1 MKWKEPIIG
10 HLSVLA
16 QQVIIKDKFRF
27 FGRTITLELEAR
39 LLPFRLEPCFWSILL
54 LSWKLC
60 WFEFKPVVMQQTRIK
75 NHWKMFFCNN
85 YCVQWLCALRL
96 YSWWKWFDRS
106 HLLKISLK
114 SVIGQRVSKMGKI
127 SLSPHKSIT
136 SNAPNCKFSFLEQDK
151 WVKICYNS
159 GMYWIS
165 P

>member
-1 MKWKEPIIG
+1 M
-10 HLSVLA
+10 LSVLY
-16 QQVIIKDKFRF
+16 
-27 FGRTITLELEAR
+27 
-39 LLPFRLEPCFWSILL
+39 
-54 LSWKLC
+54 SWKLC

-114 SVIGQRVSKMGKI
+114 SVIGQQVSNMGKI

-136 SNAPNCKFSFLEQDK
+136 SNAPNCKFSFLEWDK
-151 WVKICYNS
+151 WVRICYNS
-159 GMYWIS
+159 GMNWKNLIVFTQIREETGQLELFWFRNELNS
-165 P
+165 